1 MAIYNAV
8 AEQVFGTMGTICWT
22 GQLIPQVWKSWREKA
37 TNGLSHWLVLL
48 WGISGAFL
56 GVYAF
61 LQRLNIP
68 LMIQP
73 QLFSFLCFISWGQC
87 QYYGEKRARAVAFF
101 MTLSVM
107 VFFGALEAILV
118 VTIRPIHD
126 KGNNVPTNFFGI
138 LAAVL
143 ISAALLPQ
151 YWEIYKLKEVVG
163 LSILFISIDM
173 IGGVFN
179 DLSLVFKKEFDAIA
193 AASYTLVVVLD
204 GVVLVAALILNP
216 RARRRRRAER
226 AVLEA
231 ASVQLSSV
239 TSRSAS
245 QPNGSLGMDTLA
257 VNSPTSRPRAH
268 SRLSIRS
275 LTVSPTIMQE
285 EGRHVPQQPIRKA

>member
-1 MAIYNAV
+1 
-8 AEQVFGTMGTICWT
+8 
-22 GQLIPQVWKSWREKA
+22 
-37 TNGLSHWLVLL
+37 
-48 WGISGAFL
+48 
-56 GVYAF
+56 
-61 LQRLNIP
+61 
-68 LMIQP
+68 
-73 QLFSFLCFISWGQC
+73 
-87 QYYGEKRARAVAFF
+87 
-101 MTLSVM
+101 M

-285 EGRHVPQQPIRKA
+285 EGRHIPQQPIRKA